1 MGLLLMM
8 GGPDTPDP
16 RSLFSNNEAGLAL
29 DVETAYRRGW
39 VYQDSAGATVAA
51 AAGDPVGLILDTAKG
66 GLDNLGPELL
76 ANTGFSTDTVWSKS
90 GTTISGG
97 TANWTSAAGSSSVSQ
112 SAILTVG
119 KFYLVCCD
127 LVSWS
132 SGAIRFRDGTTD
144 AIFPNS
150 STLGKKQLIF
160 RATNTS
166 AQFIVFDA
174 SATLSI
180 DNCSVR
186 EIPGNHAYQ
195 TTSGSRPA
203 LARTPDGG
211 RRNLLTGTDAMAT
224 QSLTVLAV
232 QHTLS
237 FQGTGTV
244 TLSGASTSGPLVGT
258 GAANIVSLTFT
269 PTAGSLT
276 LTVTG
281 TVQLAQLETAAART
295 TYQKVG
301 LTSDVTEAGKRD
313 CWGLL
318 FDGSDDSLQTASVN
332 FSATDKM
339 TVMAGVRKNS
349 DAARGMLVELSA
361 SLGANTGTFLIAGP
375 DFAVATDRWAAYIRG
390 DGANQSYVETSAAYA
405 APVTN
410 VLTMTGD
417 LSLSVSEAVLRINS
431 AVRGS
436 TTVGDAGGGNFG
448 TYPLY
453 IGSRA
458 GSSVRLDGLIYTLI
472 IRGATTPTGTIADFE
487 RNLLARRCGVT
498 F

>member
-1 MGLLLMM
+1 MSLLLLM
-8 GGPDTPDP
+8 GDSTPSIG
-16 RSLFSNNEAGLAL
+16 SLFASGEAGMAL

-51 AAGDPVGLILDTAKG
+51 AAGDPVGLILDTARG
-66 GLDNLGPELL
+66 GLDSLGSDLVSNGTFASDKDWSNGANWTIGSGVATKTGGAANNLTQTITSTAGLWYRITMDVTRTAGEL
-76 ANTGFSTDTVWSKS
+76 TVSLGTS
-90 GTTISGG
+90 GTTRVINASGSY
-97 TANWTSAAGSSSVSQ
+97 TFFILAGSSTQ
-112 SAILTVG
+112 TLTLAGDSSFAGTVDNVTAR
-119 KFYLVCCD
+119 LV
-127 LVSWS
+127 
-132 SGAIRFRDGTTD
+132 
-144 AIFPNS
+144 
-150 STLGKKQLIF
+150 
-160 RATNTS
+160 
-166 AQFIVFDA
+166 
-174 SATLSI
+174 
-180 DNCSVR
+180 
-186 EIPGNHAYQ
+186 PGSHAYQ

-224 QSLTVLAV
+224 QSLTVRAV

-244 TLSGASTSGPLVGT
+244 TLSGVSTSGPLVGT
-258 GAANIVSLTFT
+258 GAADIVSLTFT

-295 TYQKVG
+295 AYQKVG
-301 LTSDVTEAGKRD
+301 LTSDVTESGKRD

-318 FDGSDDSLQTASVN
+318 FDGSDDSLQTASVD

-339 TVMAGVRKNS
+339 TVMTGVRKLRN
-349 DAARGMLVELSA
+349 DGMIAEASA
-361 SLGANTGTFLIAGP
+361 SASANAGAFQLYWATTNYQMIVGGTAFNTILPAANAIPSTDVVTLTSSVTPASLVGRVNGSSVASSAISQGTGNLGNHI
-375 DFAVATDRWAAYIRG
+375 V
-390 DGANQSYVETSAAYA
+390 
-405 APVTN
+405 
-410 VLTMTGD
+410 
-417 LSLSVSEAVLRINS
+417 
-431 AVRGS
+431 
-436 TTVGDAGGGNFG
+436 
-448 TYPLY
+448 Y

-458 GSSVRLDGLIYTLI
+458 GASFRFSGLIYTLV